1 MIDDC
6 GNVYYQVFLIVGIDK
21 TVLYIDKTVFNF
33 NGILK
38 LNASK
43 LCSIM
48 LIRSYNF

>member
-21 TVLYIDKTVFNF
+21 TVFYIEWYIDETVFNF

-38 LNASK
+38 LNASSFA
-43 LCSIM
+43 L
-48 LIRSYNF
+48 